1 MAQFAL
7 YGLEC
12 SKDTWNKLMQKL
24 VLVPRTEED
33 NGLELVYSP
42 LTSPPFHFCQII
54 SSAQL
59 ERYKGLGLYLN
70 LRALFFLLSWEKAI
84 KHGPLFMKKFQS
96 GYCHKEK
103 NQKDWSKGETW
114 YS

>member
-12 SKDTWNKLMQKL
+12 SKDTWDTLTQKL
-24 VLVPRTEED
+24 VLAPRIEED
-33 NGLELVYSP
+33 NSLALMDSP
-42 LTSPPFHFCQII
+42 PASPPFHFCQII

-70 LRALFFLLSWEKAI
+70 LRALFFFKI
-84 KHGPLFMKKFQS
+84 
-96 GYCHKEK
+96 
-103 NQKDWSKGETW
+103 
-114 YS
+114 